1 MNNLSWNKL
10 DFFESEM
17 KNNNTVIPFKIHWV
31 RQRAVQVLKDQ
42 ESYIHRDLAEAGRQ
56 HIEQLKQAN
65 NSWLR
70 RLGILR
76 PVEIPTLESVVQGW
90 KAEWK
95 ENRLDWDHPA
105 EQILRRIISSWWR
118 RLQLFSKL
126 PESQDDETMYLSV
139 RDVELLTES

>member
-1 MNNLSWNKL
+1 MNVP
-10 DFFESEM
+10 M
-17 KNNNTVIPFKIHWV
+17 KSNATLIPVKIRVV
-31 RQRAVQVLKDQ
+31 RELAVRALKNQ

-56 HIEQLKQAN
+56 HIEELKQTN
-65 NSWLR
+65 NSRLR
-70 RLGILR
+70 RLGILK

-105 EQILRRIISSWWR
+105 DRILRRVISSWWR

-126 PESQDDETMYLSV
+126 PESQDEEIMYLSV
-139 RDVELLTES
+139 EDAELLEYTEGLT

>member
-1 MNNLSWNKL
+1 MNVP
-10 DFFESEM
+10 M
-17 KNNNTVIPFKIHWV
+17 KSNATLIPVKIRVV
-31 RQRAVQVLKDQ
+31 RELAVRSLKNQ

-65 NSWLR
+65 NSRLR
-70 RLGILR
+70 RLGILK

-95 ENRLDWDHPA
+95 QNRLDWDHPA
-105 EQILRRIISSWWR
+105 ERILRRIISSWWR

-139 RDVELLTES
+139 TDAELLEYTEV